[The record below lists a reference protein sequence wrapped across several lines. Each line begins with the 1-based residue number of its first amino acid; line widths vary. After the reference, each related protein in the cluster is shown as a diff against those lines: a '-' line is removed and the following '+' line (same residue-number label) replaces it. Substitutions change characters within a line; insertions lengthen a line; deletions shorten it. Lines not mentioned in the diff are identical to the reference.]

1 MATIETLRVEYA
13 SKIAAQAKADE
24 AALLG
29 MAKAMDA
36 VGDKTKATDEVL
48 KRASQ
53 TYGRVVNSVD
63 GVAAA
68 TARLERAEAAHS
80 ARVGAVMDAYRRGD
94 VTLAKA
100 QQDIARLNATF
111 EQTTKKV
118 IDYGNAVEQ
127 RFQQAGT
134 AVNTALTSAG
144 NTTQKFTTTTN
155 NASHA
160 VRQLGIQS
168 IDVFQQLASGAPI
181 MTTFIQQGGQI
192 GQVMAVSN
200 TSISSVARSIGGM
213 IAANAGIIG
222 ATAGMAA
229 FGVATYAV
237 FQRASD
243 LESQQRALGVAI
255 AGVGRSAELSA
266 GQLQGY
272 VTQLKQQGVA
282 AAEAQAA
289 VVALS
294 RNSSLSGGAIARIV
308 GLAPDA
314 AAASGQSIQDVA
326 RLMADAMKGTVDG
339 VQKLDEAFN
348 LLTAAEAASIRVMIE
363 HGEKGKALDDVFGK
377 LGARVSGLN
386 EQALSPMEKAFR
398 DMGNA
403 WDGFMAKVVNSGPV
417 VAVMSQLAKDVR
429 SISGALFGNTGAELS
444 QEIVGVGRQIRT
456 VEDAL
461 AAETGTGR
469 IADQRRQSMS
479 AALAEYRARE
489 ASLIERARAETVTA
503 PAVPSSIAG
512 SALSVG
518 GTSKSLAE
526 RAATDA
532 GGSDAARI
540 SALRLRNE
548 EYRKEQEK
556 LGPVVDGN
564 RALYETYTKAIGANE
579 KAIEDLTKKGEVH
592 RTGIEKTA
600 DTYGVQIAAAQRLTA
615 AYGVSRAE
623 VTRITAVREAEEKAL
638 SNGLTPGTRK
648 YRDEVERTTGRILD
662 LRRAQGEGKIAEQ
675 IRDVD
680 EATEAQLRINAAY
693 DGTAESLERVT
704 AQEKAHAAALKSGIE
719 PGMKEYEATVGK
731 LSDSYIRGSRAAE
744 DFRHIQSSVQA
755 VTDIL
760 STAFDRLGQGIV
772 DAFLSGKGAAVSF
785 SNIVRSVL
793 ASAATSLVQL
803 GAVNP
808 LLNSLGGGSRAS
820 LWTGLGALTGG
831 GGGISGEATGGL
843 NIMNAASNASTFGG
857 ITDALGLTGF
867 GRQLSGIGDYLGL
880 TGSNGLFGGV
890 GNGISGILNTS
901 LWGASPGIQ
910 AATASQIV
918 GATAPSGM
926 LSEAAIAGNMGI
938 SNSLGSA
945 GLTIGQLAS
954 GVGLGFGAGSFAGG
968 LLQSS
973 LGKVGPAPM
982 IGAGGGAI
990 GGALAGT
997 FLFPGIGTV
1006 LGGLLGGLLGGAGGG
1021 LIGPKAANPFS
1032 ATGLTNNNGMLA
1044 VGQTFS
1050 QIVDVSQEVATLQQ
1064 QTAQINSILAQ
1075 SNLRIANGVS
1085 ADNFGQQRIIGGN
1098 TGQWLN
1104 FGQGDGRPGSIADA
1118 FGELRF
1124 SATGND
1130 PLNSYLSGRSF
1141 GTLEDLQAQV
1151 QRITQFVDTTVP
1163 ALIALG
1169 ETTKTFGDGSLSAN
1183 LAALTRQ
1190 FDDAI
1195 DRARE
1200 LGLEETALTNA
1211 RDAARSAVQKS
1222 LNETLDESQMSFDM
1236 RWRRAK
1242 SVNDNNPR
1250 IAFDATLTEFDAR
1263 ARQEREIVSN
1273 QLLQILGDSGKT
1285 SERYLSQMAYLESAL
1300 YEERLAL
1307 LTQFNS
1313 QAIQSDQYSLAAR
1326 ARGEQSALATVTRLS
1341 EYSNSLTFSDASP
1354 LSAQDK
1360 YSAAISNFR
1369 SVSEGIGQSDFNSLS
1384 RLPEAAN
1391 DLLGASRGMFG
1402 SGAQYAADF
1411 ATVQT
1416 VLRGA
1421 ASQSPENIVAQA
1433 IQATEAQQTAVL
1445 GSLLE
1450 QMIGRLDL
1458 LLTETRFQAMKAAA

>member
-1 MATIETLRVEYA
+1 MAANLATLRVELE
-13 SKIAAQAKADE
+13 SRIAAQAKAAEDG
-24 AALLG
+24 LRG
-29 MAKAMDA
+29 MAKAMEGL
-36 VGDKTKATDEVL
+36 GDETKETDEVL

-53 TYGRVVNSVD
+53 THAKWVVQID
-63 GVAAA
+63 GDAAA
-68 TARLERAEAAHS
+68 TKKAEAAQRS
-80 ARVGAVMDAYRRGD
+80 YAISVEQTNDKYRRGQIP
-94 VTLAKA
+94 LEKA
-100 QQDIARLNATF
+100 QQEIARYSVILKQATDAA
-111 EQTTKKV
+111 
-118 IDYGNAVEQ
+118 IAHGAAVEQ
-127 RFQQAGT
+127 RFSPALQRSVAGMKSATDASRSFADQTGQTTSALRQMGMQQGGLVGAFATGGAFGVGMAAATAAIEAVGKAVRAIPAAGDAALASVSRLSATLGDMGT
-134 AVNTALTSAG
+134 AATIFERLSASSRQTG
-144 NTTQKFTTTTN
+144 VAVAESASSFQRFSVAASDIGATNEQVLSLVSGLQKFAIVSG
-155 NASHA
+155 ASTQETA
-160 VRQLGIQS
+160 AAT
-168 IDVFQQLASGAPI
+168 QQIGQALASGVL
-181 MTTFIQQGGQI
+181 QGDELR
-192 GQVMAVSN
+192 
-200 TSISSVARSIGGM
+200 SILENMPMFAQSLARELGTSIGGLRAM
-213 IAANAGIIG
+213 GSEG
-222 ATAGMAA
+222 KLTAEVVFPAMLR
-229 FGVATYAV
+229 AV
-237 FQRASD
+237 
-243 LESQQRALGVAI
+243 
-255 AGVGRSAELSA
+255 
-266 GQLQGY
+266 
-272 VTQLKQQGVA
+272 QGV
-282 AAEAQAA
+282 
-289 VVALS
+289 
-294 RNSSLSGGAIARIV
+294 
-308 GLAPDA
+308 
-314 AAASGQSIQDVA
+314 
-326 RLMADAMKGTVDG
+326 
-339 VQKLDEAFN
+339 
-348 LLTAAEAASIRVMIE
+348 
-363 HGEKGKALDDVFGK
+363 DDVFGK
-377 LGARVSGLN
+377 MPVTMARAQQQFDIAAQSFLVHLD
-386 EQALSPMEKAFR
+386 QALGFSEKLTRALQVAANMVDKIR
-398 DMGNA
+398 
-403 WDGFMAKVVNSGPV
+403 GFSG
-417 VAVMSQLAKDVR
+417 
-429 SISGALFGNTGAELS
+429 GATGAERTAEL
-444 QEIVGVGRQIRT
+444 IAGVARQTETVSAYDQAIR
-456 VEDAL
+456 DARGAGADPQSVAML
-461 AAETGTGR
+461 ERTRNDAAAELRSFRDELGQINKEAVLRDEAENEAASEKRLSADVASHTKSVDELRKKYDDKYR
-469 IADQRRQSMS
+469 IDKEYTDGVAKLDKARNVGAVSE
-479 AALAEYRARE
+479 AAYLN
-489 ASLIERARAETVTA
+489 
-503 PAVPSSIAG
+503 
-512 SALSVG
+512 
-518 GTSKSLAE
+518 
-526 RAATDA
+526 
-532 GGSDAARI
+532 I
-540 SALRLRNE
+540 SAGLLKDRDEAL
-548 EYRKEQEK
+548 KK
-556 LGPVVDGN
+556 LN
-564 RALYETYTKAIGANE
+564 KTE
-579 KAIEDLTKKGEVH
+579 EVH
-592 RTGIEKTA
+592 RTGLEKLA
-600 DTYGVQIAAAQRLTA
+600 NTYDVQIAAAKRLTA

-623 VTRITAVREAEEKAL
+623 VTRITAAGEAEAKAI
-638 SNGLTPGTRK
+638 SNGLIPGK
-648 YRDEVERTTGRILD
+648 KAYADEVERTTARILE
-662 LRRAQGEGKIAEQ
+662 LRRAQGESKIAEQ

-1391 DLLGASRGMFG
+1391 DLLGASRGLFG